1 MCTTIKAEYLLARLL
16 AGGSNVVEVRDLV
29 RLQEAIYAQLT
40 NRVIYCDITAG
51 SICAAVEKNPWVF
64 QWRDVLSDDCTVTKE
79 DGSDRYFDEDY
90 IDRFLGKHVPKDV
103 QRVVHEATR
112 QRNERSEVESL

>member
-64 QWRDVLSDDCTVTKE
+64 QWRDVLSDDCTVTKA